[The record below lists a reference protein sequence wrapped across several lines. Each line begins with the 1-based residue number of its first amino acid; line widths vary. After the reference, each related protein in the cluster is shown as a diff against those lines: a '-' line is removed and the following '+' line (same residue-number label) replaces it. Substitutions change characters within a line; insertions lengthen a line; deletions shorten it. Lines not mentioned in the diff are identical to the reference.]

1 MNRSGMRSGAA
12 RLVLFLVLVAGC
24 ASAATP
30 ARREPAGSAG
40 PIASGR
46 IEGRFDVGGHEL
58 WMSCSGSGSP
68 TVVFAAGLG
77 TGSGSWS
84 GIRPTIAES
93 TRACAYDRAGIGQSP
108 PHPGGRP
115 VTVGTMADELARLLS
130 AAGIDGP
137 VVLVGH
143 SYGGMIARLVAYRH
157 PDRVVGLVLVD
168 AASEHELE
176 GEWLRTDV
184 EWFDGSTMVDR
195 PPSGVELAAADDLG
209 AIPVVVLSQ
218 GTATGQFAIEWTR
231 FQAELATLSSNT
243 LHVLARDSGHVI
255 QNDAP
260 DLVKA
265 AIAAVLRSVREGR
278 ALQACREVFTSPAA
292 SCLRG

>member
-1 MNRSGMRSGAA
+1 MRSMNRPGSGLVAA
-12 RLVLFLVLVAGC
+12 RLVLFVVLVAGC

-30 ARREPAGSAG
+30 VPPASAG
-40 PIASGR
+40 PVASGR
-46 IEGRFDVGGHEL
+46 VEGRFDVGGHEL
-58 WMSCSGSGSP
+58 WVSCSGSGSP
-68 TVVFAAGLG
+68 TVVFVAGLG
-77 TGSGSWS
+77 SSSGSWS
-84 GIRPTIAES
+84 GIQPTVVES
-93 TRACAYDRAGIGQSP
+93 TRTCAYDRAGIGDSP
-108 PHPGGRP
+108 PDPGGRP
-115 VTVGTMADELARLLS
+115 VTVGTMADELAHLLT

-143 SYGGMIARLVAYRH
+143 SYGGMVARLVAYRH

-176 GEWLRTDV
+176 GEWLRKDV

-209 AIPVVVLSQ
+209 AMPVVVLSQ
-218 GTATGQFAIEWTR
+218 GTATGQFAIEWKR
-231 FQAELATLSSNT
+231 FQGELATLSSNT